1 MSGPERR
8 SPVVRFLAWLMM
20 AAGVLIAATTGACT
34 VYVLTGL
41 AANGSGGYGSTGE
54 WVMLSLAVG
63 GVPCLIGIALFIVGR
78 KLNRPKRSLTA
89 TPATERDDEP
99 TTGA

>member
-1 MSGPERR
+1 M
-8 SPVVRFLAWLMM
+8 VQFVAWLMM

-34 VYVLTGL
+34 LYVLTGL

-54 WVMLSLAVG
+54 WVLLSLAVG

-78 KLNRPKRSLTA
+78 RLNRPKRALPA

-99 TTGA
+99 RTGA